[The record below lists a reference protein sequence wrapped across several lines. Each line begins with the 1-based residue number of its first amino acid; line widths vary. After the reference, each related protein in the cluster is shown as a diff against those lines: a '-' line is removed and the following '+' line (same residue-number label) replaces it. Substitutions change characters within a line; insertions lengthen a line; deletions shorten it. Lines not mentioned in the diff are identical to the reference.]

1 MVPTEGPDLKRSG
14 FGARCGLVL
23 RAGGAELILR
33 PAVTAPIVRC
43 VVGPI
48 DRAVK

>member
-1 MVPTEGPDLKRSG
+1 MVPTEGPALKRSG
-14 FGARCGLVL
+14 FGAGCGLVL

-33 PAVTAPIVRC
+33 PAVTDPIVSC
-43 VVGPI
+43 LAAPI